1 MALSFLLSSQ
11 TAFAV
16 AHQIEH
22 FHHHAHNHALLPDD
36 LLGDVIYLTHNAGAA
51 PDSTSHSGT
60 SELPDDQPSGSVHHH
75 GPGPVDHQHGNSSI
89 VFLISQNLILI
100 NCALPRF
107 HCDFVPQSPVTF
119 NPSGPDHPP
128 KLNLEIRV

>member
-22 FHHHAHNHALLPDD
+22 VHHRAHNHALLPDD
-36 LLGDVIYLTHNAGAA
+36 LLGDVIYLTHNEHSA
-51 PDSTSHSGT
+51 PDSTSHSAT

-75 GPGPVDHQHGNSSI
+75 EPSPVDHQHGGSLI

-100 NCALPRF
+100 NCTLPRLR
-107 HCDFVPQSPVTF
+107 CDFVPQSCVTF
-119 NPSGPDHPP
+119 SPSGPDHPP
-128 KLNLEIRV
+128 KLKLEIRV